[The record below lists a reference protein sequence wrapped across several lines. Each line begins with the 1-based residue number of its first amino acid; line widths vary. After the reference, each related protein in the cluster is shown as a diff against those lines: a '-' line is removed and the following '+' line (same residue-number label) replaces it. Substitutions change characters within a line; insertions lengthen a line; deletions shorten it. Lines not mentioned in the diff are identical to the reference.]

1 MRGPN
6 ADPNAGS
13 SNAKGYVPML
23 ELDDGQRLTEGVAI
37 VQYIAD
43 QAPDQ
48 QLARPT
54 TRWPV
59 SACRSGCTSSAANCT
74 RA

>member
-13 SNAKGYVPML
+13 SNANGYVPML
-23 ELDDGQRLTEGVAI
+23 VLDDGQRLTEGVAI

-48 QLARPT
+48 QLAP
-54 TRWPV
+54 
-59 SACRSGCTSSAANCT
+59 ANDT
-74 RA
+74 MAR